1 MAVNKIILIG
11 NVGNDPELNYTGSG
25 TAVAKFSLAT
35 TEKWKDQ
42 SGEKKEKTNW
52 HRCVVFGKRAEV
64 IGEYVRK
71 GSQLYIEGSMEYGS
85 YDKDGVTMYTADVH
99 VKDFQFI
106 GGKRE
111 DGGNAGG
118 GQSGG
123 WGQQQQ
129 QQTERQGR
137 TYPYG
142 GGVPESQPANTAT
155 LKPEGKPQQR
165 QMSQAERMLAQQA
178 AQTQQQSSEPPM
190 DFDDDIPF

>member
-1 MAVNKIILIG
+1 MAVNKIILLG
-11 NVGNDPELNYTGSG
+11 NVGNDPEVNYTGSG

-64 IGEYVRK
+64 VGEYVRK

-118 GQSGG
+118 GQSCG
-123 WGQQQQ
+123 WGQPQKTQQQ
-129 QQTERQGR
+129 RQ
-137 TYPYG
+137 PA
-142 GGVPESQPANTAT
+142 SQPTNTAT
-155 LKPEGKPQQR
+155 LKPEGQPKQR

-178 AQTQQQSSEPPM
+178 AQAQQQSSEPPM